1 MGDDA
6 EVDVE
11 AQGCHGHAEDEVGYL
26 DQDGD
31 GDFYGRDVR
40 ADGAGDDEA
49 AHEPGDRNLE
59 FRVRIA
65 GFAALAPGFKD
76 AEDEGYRGEEEDTGE
91 FGDDG
96 AVRADRAGTA
106 AGSNCVGDF
115 MKAQACHD
123 AELGIAK
130 AEEGL

>member
-11 AQGCHGHAEDEVGYL
+11 AQGCHDHAEDEVGDF
-26 DQDGD
+26 DQCRN

-65 GFAALAPGFKD
+65 GFAALAPGFED
-76 AEDEGYRGEEEDTGE
+76 AEDEGYRSEEKDTGE

-106 AGSNCVGDF
+106 AGGDGVGDF